1 MSEFKKFLQD
11 EMERRGMTSAREFAR
26 FVDVAPS
33 TVTRCIDEKDPAV
46 PGLDFLIKVATAT
59 GVSITSLVAMA
70 YPDLTITTRPSPSAQ
85 ILAQQIEQLPEAT
98 QEVILAIIRGTRI
111 KA

>member
-1 MSEFKKFLQD
+1 MSEFKQFLQD
-11 EMERRGMTSAREFAR
+11 EMTRRGMSARQFSEFL
-26 FVDVAPS
+26 DVAPS
-33 TVTRCIDEKDPAV
+33 TVTRCIDEKNPAT
-46 PGLDFLIKVATAT
+46 PGLDFLLKVARAT

-98 QEVILAIIRGTRI
+98 QEVVLAIT
-111 KA
+111 KK

>member
-11 EMERRGMTSAREFAR
+11 EIERRGMSARQFAE

-33 TVTRCIDEKDPAV
+33 TVSRCIDEKNPQI
-46 PGLDFLIKVATAT
+46 PGLEFLIKLATAT

-70 YPDLTITTRPSPSAQ
+70 YPDLTVTTRPSPSAQ
-85 ILAQQIEQLPEAT
+85 ILAQQIEQLPATT